1 VSFWKKLHSLILGL
15 TNPEILIRL
24 HYAALWRVTKGDT
37 MSGYTKLYNSIIH
50 STIWREDKDTRL
62 LWITMLSLSDQ
73 HGVIEASLPGLADAA
88 RLTMLE
94 TTKALTK
101 LSSPDEYS
109 RDKDFKGRR
118 IEEIE
123 GGWIVL
129 NYLKY
134 RNKIDEERKRDLNR
148 IRQARWRERNA
159 DNANHGR
166 NAKSDAIADP
176 DPDPDPDPD
185 LIPPLIS
192 YSDHDLNHIHM
203 PEQLTYDAPARA
215 EAPLDPLPGLAV
227 RIFDQDQDKKKT
239 KRIDTSEDFE
249 VFWEAYPEKKA
260 KRKAWRAWM
269 AAKPRLPDLPTI
281 LSAIDKQRLSGPWMA
296 GYVPYPATWIN
307 GDRWLDENT
316 AEKKQKLDP
325 DEEWLN
331 RKQIM

>member
-1 VSFWKKLHSLILGL
+1 
-15 TNPEILIRL
+15 
-24 HYAALWRVTKGDT
+24 

-176 DPDPDPDPD
+176 DPDPDPD
-185 LIPPLIS
+185 LTPPLIS
-192 YSDHDLNHIHM
+192 YSDHN
-203 PEQLTYDAPARA
+203 PNPNYCPPQP
-215 EAPLDPLPGLAV
+215 PLPGFAA
-227 RIFDQDQDKKKT
+227 RACDQDQIEKQKGEKYSVEFETFWQSYPRKDS
-239 KRIDTSEDFE
+239 KRRA
-249 VFWEAYPEKKA
+249 W
-260 KRKAWRAWM
+260 KAWL
-269 AAKPRLPDLPTI
+269 AAKSRFPDIPT
-281 LSAIDKQRLSGPWMA
+281 LLAAIEKQRTGEAWKSGYIPHA
-296 GYVPYPATWIN
+296 STWLN
-307 GDRWLDENT
+307 GDRWLDQGI
-316 AEKKQKLDP
+316 EKKEDKQKFLN
-325 DEEWLN
+325 EED
-331 RKQIM
+331 